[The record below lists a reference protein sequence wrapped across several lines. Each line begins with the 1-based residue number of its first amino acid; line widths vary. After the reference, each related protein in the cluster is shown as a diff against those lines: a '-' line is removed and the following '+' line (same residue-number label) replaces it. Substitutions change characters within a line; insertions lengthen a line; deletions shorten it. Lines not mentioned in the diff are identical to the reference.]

1 MIVVVWFILHIDI
14 LAYVDTCPISY
25 CIVVL
30 VFSFVCYTCEIAR
43 IGKPC
48 VVALYILVLTLFLS
62 SFYISVYTLAHM
74 NLQLT
79 NVYLLHRK
87 YH

>member
-1 MIVVVWFILHIDI
+1 MMILLLYIIIVFLYYNIE
-14 LAYVDTCPISY
+14 SRY

-30 VFSFVCYTCEIAR
+30 VISFVCYTCEIAR
-43 IGKPC
+43 IGKPG
-48 VVALYILVLTLFLS
+48 VVELNILFLTLFLS